1 MDRVM
6 LDQPLLD
13 FFFLR
18 CQHNALPAH
27 LTRALTIFGH
37 NIRAFVEDLD
47 EAIGLGAL
55 EVIRGG
61 SRVVFLHI
69 TL

>member
-1 MDRVM
+1 MNRVM

-27 LTRALTIFGH
+27 LTCAFTIFGH
-37 NIRAFVEDLD
+37 NIRAFVEDLN
-47 EAIGLGAL
+47 EAIGLGTL